1 MGFSDAESSFSIVPK
16 SDKGGNIN
24 RFSFMFKIALH
35 KDDKDALIRIQ
46 TNLNFGKVSLDKDE
60 CKFVVTK
67 QEEINKLILILDK
80 YNLNTTSPPGEDY
93 INFKKAFLLYH
104 VRDGLVTQELKEE
117 ILALKTGMNA
127 SRTDF
132 NMPSDH
138 KIIINKNWLLGLI
151 EGEGS
156 FQL

>member
-16 SDKGGNIN
+16 SVKGSIN

-67 QEEINKLILILDK
+67 QEEINRLILIFDK
-80 YNLNTTSPPGEDY
+80 YSLNTTKYLDY
-93 INFKKAFLLYH
+93 INFKKAFLLYQG
-104 VRDGLVTQELKEE
+104 RDDLVTQELIEQ
-117 ILALKTGMNA
+117 ILALKNGMNIL
-127 SRTDF
+127 RTDF
-132 NMPSDH
+132 NMPSSH
-138 KIIINKNWLLGLI
+138 KISINKNWLLGLI